1 MFETMRYVDS
11 ASTVHLKVSQLSSLG
26 GRDLEPYYAYK
37 FLVLDKDRVL
47 TVVTI
52 IGLLGGLNRW
62 TICQFGI
69 L

>member
-1 MFETMRYVDS
+1 MDF
-11 ASTVHLKVSQLSSLG
+11 KVSQLSSLG